1 MDTALIERFSQNNI
15 NIQILK
21 YDNLHI
27 SKIPAKIKFNSS
39 DMKIKG
45 ISEATKI
52 FILSDSE
59 KE

>member
-1 MDTALIERFSQNNI
+1 METALIERFSLKNI
-15 NIQILK
+15 TILIFK

-27 SKIPAKIKFNSS
+27 SKISLKIKLNSS

-52 FILSDSE
+52 SILTDSE
-59 KE
+59 KK